1 MIVSENNINAI
12 PIKQLRFTKIGELRL
27 TDAPSEKHEINKYNN
42 VIASKIGLS
51 IAGQSM
57 IKKNTRQTTNIKV
70 VNFK

>member
-1 MIVSENNINAI
+1 MIVSENNIKAI

-27 TDAPSEKHEINKYNN
+27 TDAPREKQEINKYNN

-51 IAGQSM
+51 IAGQSR